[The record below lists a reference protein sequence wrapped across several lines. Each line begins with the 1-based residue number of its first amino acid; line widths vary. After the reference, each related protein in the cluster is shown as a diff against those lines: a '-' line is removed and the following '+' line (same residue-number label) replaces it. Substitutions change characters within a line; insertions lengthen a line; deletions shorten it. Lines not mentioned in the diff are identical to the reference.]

1 MTWPPVKK
9 PETAAQAIAR
19 MQRDAARRKGDAPPK
34 PARRTL
40 EWDFQ
45 ESLVAELRVLTIAPA
60 RFFFVPNG
68 GNLSKAQRGRFK
80 AMGLTAGVH
89 DLHFAWRTD
98 PPRVNLGGLTYNGPW
113 LGSYGAQYGTLELKA
128 GRNTTSDE
136 QDDFARDLH
145 AMGHHTATVHADQGV
160 DHALEILRGWSF
172 PLRTKR

>member
-89 DLHFAWRTD
+89 DLHFVWAE
-98 PPRVNLGGLTYNGPW
+98 NI
-113 LGSYGAQYGTLELKA
+113 GSGWAAVLIAHYGTLELKA

-136 QDDFARDLH
+136 QDDFARDLR

-160 DHALEILRGWSF
+160 DYALGILRGWSF
-172 PLRTKR
+172 PLRVKR